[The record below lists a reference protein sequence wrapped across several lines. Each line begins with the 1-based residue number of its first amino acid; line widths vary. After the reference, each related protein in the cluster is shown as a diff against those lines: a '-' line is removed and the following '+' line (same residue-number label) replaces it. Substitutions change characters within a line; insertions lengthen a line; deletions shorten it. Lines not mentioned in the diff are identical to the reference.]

1 MISNNE
7 VDVDDSSEIPNQSE
21 NPSGANASTTV
32 VIAQNSDDQSNTE
45 NSVQQQETQQIQ
57 TISASDS
64 GSSQSTS
71 QNASQNWRSQ
81 TTQNVSRQQPV
92 NSTWKLFCHID
103 IEQTD
108 DDTLQYFFFFFYY
121 RALNHKHLQ
130 MHSNNNRI
138 WLSIMKNLVQ
148 VCNNCETLL
157 LCFKRIE
164 LTV

>member
-1 MISNNE
+1 MPDEGPVEPDDTQFEDEGVEPFEEEQQQDAAYEGESADIMISNNE

-64 GSSQSTS
+64 GSSSQSTS
-71 QNASQNWRSQ
+71 QNTSQNWRSQ

-92 NSTWKLFCHID
+92 NST
-103 IEQTD
+103 
-108 DDTLQYFFFFFYY
+108 
-121 RALNHKHLQ
+121 
-130 MHSNNNRI
+130 
-138 WLSIMKNLVQ
+138 
-148 VCNNCETLL
+148 
-157 LCFKRIE
+157 
-164 LTV
+164 